1 MSRSQVPTKKNQHHF
16 PKQVQ
21 KLNIASN
28 IDLETDQE
36 YWHSNAGPEATG
48 SRPRLPVPKEPHEPG
63 LPCVSQ
69 VVVLR
74 MELRMQVQLV
84 LTGNKTRVSLTH
96 ILNKEG
102 VCLRIHLD
110 VLKTFQWL
118 PIGNVVMLH
127 GSTGSIFGWVPCDFQ
142 AHFSGQ
148 QFHVPWLQWVVSYA
162 NSATINLWEW
172 QIGKTNFFFQCSLIP
187 LAEEQMTFN
196 LSDPTVSTV
205 TFGHRYHMT
214 AKQTHRTHKLL
225 RVLDNCGW
233 LI

>member
-1 MSRSQVPTKKNQHHF
+1 MLVFKRRSGKQQAHDLGFPFLRNHMSLANLCLTSGR
-16 PKQVQ
+16 PKDGM
-21 KLNIASN
+21 K
-28 IDLETDQE
+28 
-36 YWHSNAGPEATG
+36 
-48 SRPRLPVPKEPHEPG
+48 
-63 LPCVSQ
+63 
-69 VVVLR
+69 
-74 MELRMQVQLV
+74 MQVQLV

-172 QIGKTNFFFQCSLIP
+172 QIGKTNFFS
-187 LAEEQMTFN
+187 N
-196 LSDPTVSTV
+196 
-205 TFGHRYHMT
+205 
-214 AKQTHRTHKLL
+214 
-225 RVLDNCGW
+225 VLWYC
-233 LI
+233 